1 MSNSRRQKSHAV
13 SVATASTA
21 MVMVGIDWADQKHDV
36 CWVTAEGRS
45 GTAVIEQ
52 SPEKL
57 AQWLGQMR
65 TLARGGVIA
74 IAFEKSR
81 GPLLYALM
89 GQADLRLYLLDP
101 KQVARYRDSF
111 ASSGAKSDASD
122 AALLLRLLRE
132 RINELSPLRLDDERT
147 RRIAQLGQM
156 RRELVDESTRL
167 KLQLQAA
174 LKMYFP
180 FALTLSDVDSRLV
193 LDLLRRWPDP
203 RQLRRA
209 HPQAL
214 TNFLRQHRRTK
225 EGAEDWV
232 QKVRESPLLTT
243 DAPVIEALTFRVKA
257 LVGQLQP
264 LLTEITNIET
274 ALDAAMAAHPDAAL
288 FQSLPGAGRAL
299 APRLLAAFGSD
310 RERFADAEE
319 VSVVTGIAP
328 VTKQSGHTKIVTRRR
343 ACSRFLKQTF
353 HEFADQ
359 ARKWCPWSKAY
370 YAWQRSQQVGHHA
383 ALRKLA
389 KCWIRILFKVWKS
402 RTPYDP
408 DRYLQQLL
416 RRDHPLLKFLEPKT
430 LAA

>member
-1 MSNSRRQKSHAV
+1 
-13 SVATASTA
+13 
-21 MVMVGIDWADQKHDV
+21 
-36 CWVTAEGRS
+36 
-45 GTAVIEQ
+45 
-52 SPEKL
+52 
-57 AQWLGQMR
+57 
-65 TLARGGVIA
+65 
-74 IAFEKSR
+74 
-81 GPLLYALM
+81 
-89 GQADLRLYLLDP
+89 
-101 KQVARYRDSF
+101 
-111 ASSGAKSDASD
+111 
-122 AALLLRLLRE
+122 
-132 RINELSPLRLDDERT
+132 
-147 RRIAQLGQM
+147 M

-174 LKMYFP
+174 LKNYFP
-180 FALTLSDVDSRLV
+180 LALTLGDVDSRLV

-203 RQLRRA
+203 RELRRA

-214 TNFLRQHRRTK
+214 TNFFRQHRRTK
-225 EGAEDWV
+225 AGASDWV
-232 QKVRESPLLTT
+232 RQVRDTPLLTT

-299 APRLLAAFGSD
+299 APRLLSAFGSD

-328 VTKQSGHTKIVTRRR
+328 VTKQSGHSKIVVRRR

-353 HEFADQ
+353 HEFAEQ
-359 ARKWCPWSKAY
+359 ARRWCPWSKAY
-370 YAWQRSQQVGHHA
+370 YDWQRSKNVGHHA

-389 KCWIRILFKVWKS
+389 KCWIRILFKVWKT

-408 DRYLQQLL
+408 KRYLNQLIL
-416 RRDHPLLKFLEPKT
+416 RQHPLIKFLKPQT